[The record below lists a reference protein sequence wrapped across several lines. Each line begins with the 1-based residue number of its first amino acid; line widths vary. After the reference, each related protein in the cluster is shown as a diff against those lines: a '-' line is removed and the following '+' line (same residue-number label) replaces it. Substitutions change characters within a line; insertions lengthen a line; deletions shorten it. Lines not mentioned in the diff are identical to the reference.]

1 MLYQLSYVGNDAHYN
16 GARAAASVEFPLPVS
31 APAMTPATPAKDPRL
46 LVIASDAHS
55 SDTVVERFCSGVH
68 APAEAHAANA
78 AALRAAL
85 RAERWDAI
93 LYFHG
98 TAGLTAAAALKI
110 VHEQG
115 LDLPFVIITA
125 ADDEKAAI
133 RAMKAGAHD
142 VVSLDRAD
150 RLAPAIEREVREA
163 RHRADHRAALE
174 MLKDSEARFRTL
186 ASNLPGMVFHLQR
199 DAEGDY
205 RFVFVSEGCYKLFGV
220 KQHEILGTA
229 QRFFDAFEAEDR
241 RGIKEALQNS
251 TATGAA
257 LNWEGRLRGRLR
269 GRWIDLRSAP
279 QRHDDGTV
287 VWQGIATNITG
298 AKETEAELRA
308 SREQLAELSF
318 HLEVAKEEERERIA
332 RDIHDEL
339 GSILVRLKIEAA
351 LLASKLP
358 ENPASLREKAG
369 SIENLLDQAIGTTQ
383 RVSRQLRPG
392 ILKEFGLAEA
402 IKCQS
407 EDFAQSTG
415 IACPVQCDEDIDADA
430 ETSLALFRIAQEAL
444 TNIAKHAHA
453 SLVVVRLRR
462 EQGSIALEIRDN
474 GRGISEADMNKPKSF
489 GLRGIRERI
498 HSLAGEFEI
507 SAVEHGGTHILL
519 RVPSM
524 RAAEPTAAEEELQ
537 RNLF

>member
-1 MLYQLSYVGNDAHYN
+1 
-16 GARAAASVEFPLPVS
+16 
-31 APAMTPATPAKDPRL
+31 MTPATTANDPPLRL
-46 LVIASDAHS
+46 LIVASDMRAAHS
-55 SDTVVERFCSGVH
+55 AASRFGTSAIPSLQAIGT
-68 APAEAHAANA
+68 A

-85 RAERWDAI
+85 RGERWDAV
-93 LYFHG
+93 LFFHG
-98 TAGLTAAAALKI
+98 AAGLGATAALK
-110 VHEQG
+110 VVGESG
-115 LDLPFVIITA
+115 LDLPFIVLA
-125 ADDEKAAI
+125 AAADEKAAI
-133 RAMKAGAHD
+133 RAMRAGAHD
-142 VVSLDRAD
+142 AVLLDQLDR
-150 RLAPAIEREVREA
+150 LVPAVEREVREA

-199 DAEGDY
+199 DAWGTY
-205 RFVFVSEGCYKLFGV
+205 RFVFVSEGSHKIFGI
-220 KQHEILGTA
+220 KQHEILNSA
-229 QRFFDAFEAEDR
+229 QRFFEGFEAADR
-241 RGIKEALQNS
+241 RRLIESLEESAAAGTALS
-251 TATGAA
+251 
-257 LNWEGRLRGRLR
+257 WEGRLRGRAR
-269 GRWIDLRSAP
+269 GRWIDLRAAP
-279 QRHDDGTV
+279 HRLDESTM

-298 AKETEAELRA
+298 AKEIEAELRT

-318 HLEVAKEEERERIA
+318 HLETAKEEERERIA

-358 ENPASLREKAG
+358 DTPPSLREKSS
-369 SIENLLDQAIGTTQ
+369 SIEALLDQALGTTQ
-383 RVSRQLRPG
+383 RVARQLRPG

-407 EDFAQSTG
+407 EDFAHSTG
-415 IACPVQCDEDIDADA
+415 IKCPVQCDEDIEADA
-430 ETSLALFRIAQEAL
+430 ETSLALFRITQEAL

-489 GLRGIRERI
+489 GLRGIRERV

-507 SAVEHGGTHILL
+507 RAAEQGGTHIQL
-519 RVPSM
+519 RVPER
-524 RAAEPTAAEEELQ
+524 RAIVESSAAEEELQ

>member
-1 MLYQLSYVGNDAHYN
+1 MTAALP
-16 GARAAASVEFPLPVS
+16 ARDPPL
-31 APAMTPATPAKDPRL
+31 RL
-46 LVIASDAHS
+46 LLVGGG
-55 SDTVVERFCSGVH
+55 TQMEPVVARLHESGHGPSEIV
-68 APAEAHAANA
+68 AGGGGALK
-78 AALRAAL
+78 AALRTGP
-85 RAERWDAI
+85 WDAA

-98 TAGLTAAAALKI
+98 TASLTPMAALKLI
-110 VHEQG
+110 HEQG
-115 LDLPFVIITA
+115 LDLPFIIVA
-125 ADDEKAAI
+125 APADEKAAI

-142 VVSLDRAD
+142 VVPLDRMD
-150 RLAPAIEREVREA
+150 RLVPAVEREVREA

-174 MLKDSEARFRTL
+174 MLRHSEMRFRTL

-199 DAEGDY
+199 ETLGEY
-205 RFVFVSEGCYKLFGV
+205 RFVFVSEGCHKLFGI
-220 KQHEILGTA
+220 KQHELLSTA

-241 RGIKEALQNS
+241 RAVFDALEAS
-251 TATGAA
+251 AASGAP
-257 LNWEGRLRGRLR
+257 LSWEGRLRGRAR
-269 GRWIDLRSAP
+269 GRWIDLRSVP
-279 QRHDDGTV
+279 QRQDDGTV

-298 AKETEAELRA
+298 AKEIEAELRA

-358 ENPASLREKAG
+358 AAPASLREKAG
-369 SIENLLDQAIGTTQ
+369 SIESLLDQAIGTTQ

-402 IKCQS
+402 IRCQS
-407 EDFAQSTG
+407 EDFTQSTG
-415 IACPVQCDEDIDADA
+415 IACPVQCDDDVEPDA
-430 ETSLALFRIAQEAL
+430 ETSLALFRITQEAL
-444 TNIAKHAHA
+444 TNITKHAPHA

-462 EQGSIALEIRDN
+462 EQGSIVLEIRDN

-498 HSLAGEFEI
+498 HSLCGEFDI
-507 SAVEHGGTHILL
+507 SAIDNGGTHITL
-519 RVPSM
+519 RVPEK
-524 RAAEPTAAEEELQ
+524 RAAEPSAAEEELQ
-537 RNLF
+537 RQLF